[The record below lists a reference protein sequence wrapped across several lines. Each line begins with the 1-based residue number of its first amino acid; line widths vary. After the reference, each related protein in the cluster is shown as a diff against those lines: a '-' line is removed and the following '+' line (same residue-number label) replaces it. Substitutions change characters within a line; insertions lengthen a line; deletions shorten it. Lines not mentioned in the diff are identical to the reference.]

1 MSNTKNYRN
10 YTIDKEEYLE
20 LLHFCRQ
27 YEAKKAK
34 ADSCYS
40 VNAVSYDGI
49 HSASNYS
56 GRPTENRALRADKLN
71 RDCKL
76 IEQAALMIA
85 DPLTAKYILRN
96 VTRPDAPYERL
107 GNVPV
112 GRQQFYELRRK
123 FFYTLKCIK
132 DFEENG

>member
-34 ADSCYS
+34 ASTCYS
-40 VNAVSYDGI
+40 VSSVSYDGVRGG
-49 HSASNYS
+49 NYP

-96 VTRPDAPYERL
+96 VTRSDAPYERL